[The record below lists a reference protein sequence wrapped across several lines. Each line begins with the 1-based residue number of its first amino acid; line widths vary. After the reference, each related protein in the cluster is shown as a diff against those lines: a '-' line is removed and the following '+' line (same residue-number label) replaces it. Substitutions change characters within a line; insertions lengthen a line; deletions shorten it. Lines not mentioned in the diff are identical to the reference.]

1 MIQQQTQDL
10 GTNNLSIDSLIFGLD
25 KELSIEE
32 NQQNLSQQNH
42 DDQSYDDIMNLI
54 ESIPVLDD
62 VIEKKEIFENK
73 ELKIEEN
80 LSVINDD
87 FASEILKIN
96 EWRKKWFFYK
106 NITPKIKFAIQYV
119 FISTFVFILLLWW
132 SNFSAYSKLAYN
144 FINPDSLK
152 NSSQEIMTAMDNSR
166 IKVYAD
172 EENKILSKE
181 QEEKLQEKLSQD
193 NALLKETYFS
203 PKKLVPLKSSVNLD
217 VEVLPFENRIV
228 IPKIG
233 KNIPLVDVDS
243 RRWNLT
249 FENLENIFMKEL
261 EKWIVRYPW
270 TAKPWD
276 NGNVFI
282 FWHSSNYPWMKWDY
296 NDVFALLDNVVEWD
310 EIITYYNQKK
320 YIYKVTEKNTI
331 RPWDVDVLQRDS
343 SKKEISLMT
352 CWPVGTTL
360 KRLIVFWELQEIK

>member
-1 MIQQQTQDL
+1 MIEQKTHDL
-10 GTNNLSIDSLIFGLD
+10 DTENLSINSLILNLD
-25 KELSIEE
+25 KELSVDASQENSLIENNGE
-32 NQQNLSQQNH
+32 N
-42 DDQSYDDIMNLI
+42 DYYDIMNLI
-54 ESIPVLDD
+54 ESIPV
-62 VIEKKEIFENK
+62 EEEFSNKKDIFEDK
-73 ELKIEEN
+73 ELKVEEN
-80 LSVINDD
+80 LSIINED
-87 FASEILKIN
+87 FAAEILKIN
-96 EWRKKWFFYK
+96 EWRKKWFFSK
-106 NITPKIKFAIQYV
+106 NITPKIKFAIQYI
-119 FISTFVFILLLWW
+119 FISTLVFIILLWW
-132 SNFSAYSKLAYN
+132 TNFSAYSKLAYN
-144 FINPDSLK
+144 FINPNSLK
-152 NSSQEIMTAMDNSR
+152 NSSQEIMAAMDNSR

-172 EENKILSKE
+172 EEDTILSKE

-217 VEVLPFENRIV
+217 VEVLPFENRII

-270 TAKPWD
+270 TAKPWEKW
-276 NGNVFI
+276 NVFI

-296 NDVFALLDNVVEWD
+296 NDVFALLDNMVEWD

-320 YIYKVTEKNTI
+320 YIYKITEKKTI
-331 RPWDVDVLQRDS
+331 RPWDVDVLQRDP

-360 KRLIVFWELQEIK
+360 KRLIIFWELQEIK